1 MALNFPL
8 TEKKNKKQKK
18 KKKMKRGKKKAR
30 RCSLAEEFEFHH
42 GTRDTVVQWFAWTL
56 HFPANTSRADF
67 PEIITSYLGTDRPT

>member
-1 MALNFPL
+1 
-8 TEKKNKKQKK
+8 
-18 KKKMKRGKKKAR
+18 MKRGKKKAR